1 MHHAF
6 MAKNK
11 FKISPNVKPEIREFV
26 LRADALAKRYD
37 LSRFTMS
44 RRLFGETQGRT
55 LENLADGKGANVIGW
70 IEANK
75 RLAELENEIRLQ
87 AVSA

>member
-1 MHHAF
+1 MSP

-11 FKISPNVKPEIREFV
+11 FKISPTVKPEIRAFV
-26 LRADALAKRYD
+26 LRADALAKQKN

-55 LENLADGKGANVIGW
+55 LDNLAEGKGANVIGW

-75 RLAELENEIRLQ
+75 RLSEMEDETLPQ
-87 AVSA
+87 ALSA